1 MAVKKLLKRL
11 RHGTVMNMEE
21 LQDVE
26 FRVEQKQRYMMDL
39 LALFLFVLLQAV
51 ALGLRKGAQAPK
63 I

>member
-1 MAVKKLLKRL
+1 
-11 RHGTVMNMEE
+11 MNMEE

-26 FRVEQKQRYMMDL
+26 FRVEQKQRYVMDL